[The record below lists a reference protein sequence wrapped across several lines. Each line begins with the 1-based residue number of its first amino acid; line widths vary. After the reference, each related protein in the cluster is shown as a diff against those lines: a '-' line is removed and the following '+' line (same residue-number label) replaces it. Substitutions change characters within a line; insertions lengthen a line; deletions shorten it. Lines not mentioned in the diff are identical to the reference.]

1 MAVTRN
7 DVAQLAGVSPALVS
21 YVLNPGSRP
30 VSAQAR
36 ARIEAAIEELDY
48 RPNAIAQA
56 LRRSTSMSIGLLVP
70 NFINPFVAA
79 LSHEIETRAYDNGYV
94 LFTGSRANDPE
105 RERDYVRS
113 LVARSVDAMVIVG
126 TASTEAM
133 AEVTRS
139 RAPTLVL
146 DHVTPGLG
154 LSSLIVDARL
164 GAHEAVSHLIETH
177 GRRRIAC
184 IAGDWPA
191 RSAVEDRVHGWR
203 DALSAGGLRAD
214 DSLLVRVDP
223 HDTRAGHDATLRLL
237 HGPDPVPDA
246 IYATSDV
253 IAVGVISALH
263 ERGLVL
269 PDAMP
274 VVSFGGTALAEATH
288 PKLTAVM
295 HDFGGIATTIMQ
307 RLLELIADAQT
318 PREPGT
324 LRPETYDVLPATL
337 VIRRSCGCPS
347 SAGGARVVLPRA
359 S

>member
-7 DVAQLAGVSPALVS
+7 DVAQRAGVSPALVS

-30 VSAQAR
+30 VSAKAR
-36 ARIEAAIEELDY
+36 ARIEAAIEELGY

-70 NFINPFVAA
+70 SYISPFVAA

-113 LVARSVDAMVIVG
+113 LVSRSVDAMVIMG
-126 TASTEAM
+126 TASPEAM
-133 AEVTRS
+133 TEVRRS
-139 RAPTLVL
+139 RIPTLVL
-146 DHVTPGLG
+146 DRISPGLG
-154 LSSLIVDARL
+154 LSSLMVDAQG
-164 GAHEAVSHLIETH
+164 GAQEAVAHLIEVH

-184 IAGDWPA
+184 IAGDWPP
-191 RSAVEDRVHGWR
+191 SSSVEDRVHGWR
-203 DALSAGGLRAD
+203 VAMADAGLRAD
-214 DSLLVRVDP
+214 DSLIVRINP
-223 HDTRAGHDATLRLL
+223 HDTRASHDATLRMLD
-237 HGPDPVPDA
+237 GPTPDA

-295 HDFGGIATTIMQ
+295 HDFGGIADAIME
-307 RLLELIADAQT
+307 RLLSLIAEAQG
-318 PREPGT
+318 PREPGAAP
-324 LRPETYDVLPATL
+324 PETHDVLSPTL
-337 VIRRSCGCPS
+337 VIRRSCGCPA
-347 SAGGARVVLPRA
+347 SAGGAYESAPLA
-359 S
+359 N